1 MLQVE
6 VRSRSS
12 QQRPVVSRRR
22 LPLPVV
28 LALPVLLAAG
38 AVAYLRLLADGHGDF
53 DLLVYRGAVLSWVGG
68 TPLYDFLQPG
78 TPYGFTYPPLAAL
91 LMLPLAVLPL
101 WAAHGVNQVVDA
113 AVITLTTWW
122 LVRQVAPRHGWSTW
136 YVTACAV
143 PLVSLLEPVRDTV
156 GFGQVN
162 LMLVALVV
170 LDLEV
175 LRRHS
180 RWAGIGIGLATAVK
194 LTPGVLVVLLLAR
207 RPRAAVN
214 AVAVAALATVAA
226 FVAAPGTS
234 VRFWTSAL
242 FDTSRV
248 GRTDYA
254 ANQALSGA
262 LARLADAT
270 SQPFVPW
277 LVLVLLV
284 GTFGLARG
292 VRAVRAGDDL
302 AGLALIGLT
311 GALVSPIS
319 WTHHLWWVVPA
330 IAVLVRA
337 GADRSRW
344 LWLGGATALLF
355 SSSLPDL
362 ASTHLH
368 QHLSHGPFVVIGGSS
383 YTLAML
389 LLVAVLPITP
399 TPAPVEGQPGA
410 SPVRV

>member
-1 MLQVE
+1 VPQVDVLAPRPE
-6 VRSRSS
+6 QRAAVRSWRSW
-12 QQRPVVSRRR
+12 R
-22 LPLPVV
+22 LPSLLALALPVV
-28 LALPVLLAAG
+28 LALVSM
-38 AVAYLRLLADGHGDF
+38 AYLMRVADGHGDF
-53 DLLVYRGAVLSWVGG
+53 DLLVYRGAVRSWVGG

-91 LMLPLAVLPL
+91 LMLPLSVLPL
-101 WAAHGVNQVVDA
+101 WFAHDVNMVVDGA
-113 AVITLTTWW
+113 IITLTTWW
-122 LVRQVAPRHGWSTW
+122 LVRQVAPRHGWSTG

-143 PLVSLLEPVRDTV
+143 PLVCLLEPVRDTV

-162 LMLVALVV
+162 LMLVGLVV

-180 RWAGIGIGLATAVK
+180 QWAGLGVGLAAAVK
-194 LTPGVLVVLLLAR
+194 LTPAILVVLLLAK
-207 RPRAAVN
+207 RPRAALN
-214 AVAVAALATVAA
+214 AAVVGALATLAA

-242 FDTSRV
+242 LDTSRV

-254 ANQALSGA
+254 SNQALSGA

-270 SQPFVPW
+270 TAPYLPW
-277 LVLVLLV
+277 LALVLLV
-284 GTFGLARG
+284 GAFGLYRG

-311 GALVSPIS
+311 GALISPIS

-337 GADRSRW
+337 GADRQRW
-344 LWLGGATALLF
+344 LWLAGAVALLF
-355 SSSLPDL
+355 SSSVPDL
-362 ASTHLH
+362 TSTHLH
-368 QHLSHGPFVVIGGSS
+368 QHLAHGPFVVVGGSS

-389 LLVAVLPITP
+389 LMVAVLPIT
-399 TPAPVEGQPGA
+399 
-410 SPVRV
+410 SVRARPKARVSAGG